1 MSAIIP
7 IFKCIMNKPL
17 PHMEKKYILQI
28 DNFCLYVIMKQ
39 GGRIRPKESMMYET
53 LPKMLQQIVN
63 QYGSNEVQL
72 SKDDEGIFHPITY
85 REFYAEVLSLAAGL
99 HTLGVAR
106 GAAVGLISDNR
117 KEWLAADIA
126 ILSLGAAD
134 VPRGRDAMPYELQFI
149 LKITESMICFAEN
162 AEQARKI
169 LELADDL
176 PHLRKLIIMDTVHH
190 QANDIPASDTVEVL
204 SYGDVVEAGKRF
216 NTKHPEFVEKQIALG
231 KEDDLATIIFTS
243 GTTGEP
249 KGVMLTHRNFLFQL
263 VQLPKVIDFH
273 KGERWLSVLPVWH
286 SFERILQYVVLSQA
300 SAVAYSK
307 PIGKIMLVDLQ
318 RINPAWMGSVPRI
331 WEAVKAGV
339 YQNVKGKSPVARALF
354 HFFVWVG
361 SHHAAAMNL
370 VANRM
375 PQFSRRSY
383 PIDFLLGIIPVAL
396 LTPFKLLGDI
406 LVFKTIRKK
415 FGTNFR
421 AGVSGGG
428 SLPSSVDKFF
438 KAIGVTL
445 LDGYGLTETAPV
457 IGLRSIKRQ
466 VPGTVAPLPE
476 TEIKIVDDAG
486 KPVKPGQ
493 KGVIFARGPQVMK
506 GYYKRPDLT
515 AMVLDKEGWLNTGD
529 IGIWTHT
536 GEYAIRGRA
545 KDTIVLSG
553 GENIEPVPI
562 EARIRESEYVEQAVV
577 VGQDQKYLAALIV
590 PDTKQLELYVKE
602 NNIPYMARFDITELP
617 EVKELLNSEINEL
630 ISAKNGFKSFER
642 INRFAI
648 LPTSFKV
655 GTELS
660 AKQEVM
666 RHKIS
671 QIYAKEIRSLFT

>member
-1 MSAIIP
+1 
-7 IFKCIMNKPL
+7 
-17 PHMEKKYILQI
+17 
-28 DNFCLYVIMKQ
+28 
-39 GGRIRPKESMMYET
+39 MMYET
-53 LPKMLQQIVN
+53 LPIMLQHIVS
-63 QYGSNEVQL
+63 QYGDNEVQL
-72 SKDDEGIFHPITY
+72 SKDDDGVFHPVTY
-85 REFYAEVLSLAAGL
+85 RQFFSEVLTLAAGL
-99 HTLGVAR
+99 HTLGVNR
-106 GAAVGLISDNR
+106 GSAVGLISDNR
-117 KEWLAADIA
+117 KEWLAADMA

-149 LKITESMICFAEN
+149 LRVTESAVCFAEN
-162 AEQARKI
+162 TEQARKI
-169 LELADDL
+169 LALADGL
-176 PHLRKLIIMDTVHH
+176 PHLKQLIIMDTVHH
-190 QANDIPASDTVEVL
+190 LAEELPETGTIEILAYQDVL
-204 SYGDVVEAGKRF
+204 EAGRNF
-216 NTKHPEFVEKQIALG
+216 EQKHPDFVEKQIALG
-231 KEDDLATIIFTS
+231 KSEDLATIIFTS

-249 KGVMLTHRNFLFQL
+249 KGVMLSHRNFLFQL
-263 VQLPKVIDFH
+263 EQLPKVIDFK

-286 SFERILQYVVLSQA
+286 SFERILQYVIISQA
-300 SAVAYSK
+300 STVAYSK

-318 RINPAWMGSVPRI
+318 RVNPSWMGSVPRI

-361 SHHAAAMNL
+361 ANHAWAMNL
-370 VANRM
+370 VGNRM
-375 PQFSRRSY
+375 PQFSKRFY
-383 PIDFLLGIIPVAL
+383 PLDFLLGIVPLAV
-396 LTPFKLLGDI
+396 LTPFKMLGDV

-457 IGLRSIKRQ
+457 IGLRNIKHQ
-466 VPGTVAPLPE
+466 VPGTVSPLPE
-476 TEIKIVDDAG
+476 TEIKIVDESG
-486 KPVKPGQ
+486 NPVGPGA
-493 KGVIFARGPQVMK
+493 KGVIHARGAQVMK

-515 AMVLDKEGWLNTGD
+515 AAIMDKDGWLNTGD
-529 IGIWTHT
+529 IGIWTHR
-536 GEYAIRGRA
+536 GEYAIKGRA

-562 EARIRESEYVEQAVV
+562 EARLRESEYIEQAVI

-617 EVKELLNSEINEL
+617 EVRELLNSEINEL
-630 ISAKNGFKSFER
+630 VSSKNGFKSFER
-642 INRFAI
+642 INRFTI
-648 LPTSFKV
+648 LNNSFKL

-666 RHKIS
+666 RHKINE
-671 QIYAKEIRSLFT
+671 IYAKEIKALFS

>member
-1 MSAIIP
+1 
-7 IFKCIMNKPL
+7 
-17 PHMEKKYILQI
+17 
-28 DNFCLYVIMKQ
+28 
-39 GGRIRPKESMMYET
+39 MYDT
-53 LPKMLQQIVN
+53 LPKMLQQIAS
-63 QYGSNEVQL
+63 QYGANEVQL
-72 SKDDEGIFHPITY
+72 SKDDDGVFHPVTY
-85 REFYAEVLSLAAGL
+85 RDFYAEVLTLAAGL
-99 HTLGVAR
+99 HTLGVKR
-106 GAAVGLISDNR
+106 EAAVGLISDNR
-117 KEWLAADIA
+117 KEWLAADLA

-149 LKITESMICFAEN
+149 LKVTESKVCFAEN
-162 AEQARKI
+162 TEQAHKI
-169 LELADDL
+169 LALASELK
-176 PHLRKLIIMDTVHH
+176 HLEKLIIMDTVHH
-190 QANDIPASDTVEVL
+190 LVDELPEAGSVQILSYAEVL
-204 SYGDVVEAGKRF
+204 EAGTQFAK
-216 NTKHPEFVEKQIALG
+216 KHGDFVEQQIALG
-231 KEDDLATIIFTS
+231 KQEDIATIIFTS

-263 VQLPKVIDFH
+263 EQLPKVIDFH

-286 SFERILQYVVLSQA
+286 SFERILQYVILSQA
-300 SAVAYSK
+300 SAIAYSK

-318 RINPAWMGSVPRI
+318 RVNPAWMGSVPRI

-361 SHHAAAMNL
+361 ASHASAMNL

-375 PQFSRRSY
+375 PQFSKRFY
-383 PIDFLLGIIPVAL
+383 PLDFLLGIIPVIV
-396 LTPFKLLGDI
+396 LTPFKMLGDV
-406 LVFKTIRKK
+406 LVFKAIKKK

-457 IGLRSIKRQ
+457 IGLRNIRHQ
-466 VPGTVAPLPE
+466 VPGTVSPLPE
-476 TEIKIVDDAG
+476 TEIKIIDDAG
-486 KPVKPGQ
+486 NPVKPGK
-493 KGVIFARGPQVMK
+493 KGVIHAKGEQVMK

-515 AMVLDKEGWLNTGD
+515 AAVIDKDGWINTGD
-529 IGIWTHT
+529 IGIWTHK
-536 GEYAIRGRA
+536 GEYAIKGRA

-562 EARIRESEYVEQAVV
+562 EARIRESEYIEQVVV

-617 EVKELLNSEINEL
+617 EVRELLNSEINEL

-642 INRFAI
+642 INRFTI
-648 LPTSFKV
+648 LNTSFKV

-666 RHKIS
+666 RHKINE
-671 QIYAKEIRSLFT
+671 IYAKEIKALFS

>member
-1 MSAIIP
+1 
-7 IFKCIMNKPL
+7 
-17 PHMEKKYILQI
+17 
-28 DNFCLYVIMKQ
+28 
-39 GGRIRPKESMMYET
+39 MYDT
-53 LPKMLQQIVN
+53 LPKLLQQITGS
-63 QYGSNEVQL
+63 YGSHEVQL
-72 SKDDEGIFHPITY
+72 SKDDEGVFHPVTY
-85 REFYAEVLSLAAGL
+85 QTFYAEVLQLAAGL

-106 GAAVGLISDNR
+106 GSAVGLISDNR
-117 KEWLAADIA
+117 KEWLAADLA

-149 LKITESMICFAEN
+149 LKVTESKVCFAEN

-169 LELADDL
+169 LDLANELPQL
-176 PHLRKLIIMDTVHH
+176 ETLIIMDTVHH
-190 QANDIPASDTVEVL
+190 VTDELPRSASINIL
-204 SYGDVVEAGKRF
+204 SYGEVMAEGAAFARKD
-216 NTKHPEFVEKQIALG
+216 PQLVEKEIAKG
-231 KEDDLATIIFTS
+231 KDEDLATIIFTS

-263 VQLPKVIDFH
+263 EQLPKVIDFH

-286 SFERILQYVVLSQA
+286 SFERILQYVIISQA
-300 SAVAYSK
+300 SAIAYSK

-318 RINPAWMGSVPRI
+318 RVNPAWMGSVPRI

-339 YQNVKGKSPVARALF
+339 YQNVKGKSPVAKALF

-361 SHHAAAMNL
+361 ANHAAALNL
-370 VANRM
+370 VSNRM
-375 PQFSRRSY
+375 PQFTRRFY
-383 PIDFLLGIIPVAL
+383 PFDFLLGIIPLVL
-396 LTPFKLLGDI
+396 LTPFKLLGNV
-406 LVFKTIRKK
+406 LVFKTIKKK

-457 IGLRSIKRQ
+457 IGLRNIKRQ
-466 VPGTVAPLPE
+466 VPGTVSPLPE
-476 TEIKIVDDAG
+476 TEIKIVDDSG

-493 KGVIFARGPQVMK
+493 KGVIYARGQQVMK

-515 AMVLDKEGWLNTGD
+515 AAVIDKDGWINTGD
-529 IGIWTHT
+529 IGVWTHR
-536 GEYAIRGRA
+536 GEYAIKGRA

-562 EARIRESEYVEQAVV
+562 ESRIRESEYIEQAVV

-590 PDTKQLELYVKE
+590 PDTKQLELYVKD

-617 EVKELLNSEINEL
+617 EVRELLNSEINEMV
-630 ISAKNGFKSFER
+630 SAKNGFKSFER

-648 LPTSFKV
+648 LNSPFKI
-655 GTELS
+655 GQELS

-666 RHKIS
+666 RHKIN
-671 QIYAKEIRSLFT
+671 QLYAKEIQSLFS